1 MIQRQANSLESVFAG
16 GGQMG
21 AFMRRFDWT
30 NTYLGSVEHWPQS
43 LRTAVSILLNSCCA
57 SAVYWGTE
65 FIQFYN
71 DAYIPILAEKHPHA
85 LGQKITQVWPE
96 LWLAIRSKL
105 ERVMDTGE
113 PAVSEDTQLFVNR
126 SGYLEEIYMTFSY
139 SPIRDES
146 SNVVGIFVNCTDT
159 TQIVIGRRRLKT
171 IRDLA
176 ARSSNAAT
184 VRDACRLVME
194 NLASN
199 STDIPFALLYLIEPG
214 NKAHLVEKV
223 GCVKVNTTKIK
234 VIDLSNDLIWHFAK
248 AIETGQPVVIDNL
261 SNRCDCLPTG
271 SWTEPTQTAL
281 VLPIAQPGQKQP
293 VGILVVGVNNRHA
306 LDEEDYRTF
315 LELVATQ
322 IKNAIAN
329 ARICEEE
336 RKRTETLAELDSAN
350 LKLAQLCQETTEQE
364 RRLRVVSEAARD
376 KLHNILESITDGFI
390 ALDKDWQ
397 IVYVN
402 QKVARNNG
410 KTPAELVGKNF
421 WEQWPWSVGT
431 QIEREYRRAVTEQV
445 AVHFEILYEPLNIWL
460 EIHAYPSEDGLN
472 IFFRDITQRKQLE
485 QDLQASE
492 TRLNDILNSAGAS
505 IGSYRFYPDRHR
517 EIDYQSAGYETV
529 FGYTAAEL
537 TPEVWASRIPPEDL
551 EAVCSQAFA
560 AIFAGKTVTTEY
572 RFYHKNGSLRWVAET
587 ITSRWY
593 EAGGYWIV
601 TIVGFDITARKQIE
615 EALRQSETRLAMAQ
629 RVAQVGSWEFDL
641 NSQKIS
647 WSETTF
653 QHWGLDPTQGE
664 PSYPELLER
673 VTPEDRKILSQA
685 VELAIAHGI
694 PYSFDLQI
702 VRPDGSIRYLD
713 SRGEP
718 VVNERG
724 QVIKLIGTS
733 LDVTERRHTEEA
745 LQESEQFLRSI
756 YEGIEAAVFI
766 VDVLEDGEF
775 RYVGINPAHERMS
788 GLESSA
794 LSGKTPQQV
803 LIPEMA
809 EAVTQRYRQCIEV
822 GKRISYEECLILEGK
837 QTWWITNLTPLRDS
851 NSRIYRLI
859 GTCFNINDRKQAELE
874 LQQAKEAAETASR
887 IKDEFLTVLSHEL
900 RSPLNPIL
908 AWAQLLRSRK
918 FDQATTDRALETIER
933 NAKLQTQLIEDL
945 LDVSR
950 IVQGKLNLHFK
961 PVNLVAVIE
970 NALEEIR
977 LAAQAKAI
985 QIQTFLD
992 STPNQVEGD
1001 SSRLQQVVWNLLSNA
1016 VKFTP
1021 EGGQVTVKLEYLNC
1035 YAQIQVSDT
1044 GKGISPEFLP
1054 HVFKR
1059 FSQESS
1065 STSREF
1071 GGLGLGLAI
1080 VHYLTKLHRGC
1091 VQAESRG
1098 EQLGATFTVRLP
1110 LKGTGD

>member
-1 MIQRQANSLESVFAG
+1 MIQQQANSLEGVFAG

-21 AFMRRFDWT
+21 ALMRCFDWA
-30 NTYLGSVEHWPQS
+30 NTYLGSVENWPQS
-43 LRTAVSILLNSCCA
+43 LRTAVSILLNSC
-57 SAVYWGTE
+57 SPSVIYWGTE
-65 FIQFYN
+65 FIKFYN

-85 LGQKITQVWPE
+85 LGQTITQVWPE
-96 LWLAIRSKL
+96 LWLAIKSKL
-105 ERVMDTGE
+105 ERVIDTGE
-113 PAVSEDTQLFVNR
+113 PAVSEDMQLFINH
-126 SGYLEEIYMTFSY
+126 SGYLEEVYMTFSY
-139 SPIRDES
+139 SPIRNES
-146 SNVVGIFVNCTDT
+146 GNVGGIFVNCTNR
-159 TQIVIGRRRLKT
+159 TQTVIGQRRLKT

-176 ARSSNAAT
+176 ARSSDAAT
-184 VRDACRLVME
+184 LRDACRLVME

-199 STDIPFALLYLIEPG
+199 PTDIPFALLYLIEPG

-223 GCVKVNTTKIK
+223 GCIAVNTTKIK
-234 VIDLSNDLIWHFAK
+234 VIDLSSDLIWYFAEV
-248 AIETGQPVVIDNL
+248 IETGQPVVIDNL
-261 SNRCDCLPTG
+261 ANRCDCLRTG
-271 SWTEPTQTAL
+271 SWAEPTQTAL
-281 VLPIAQPGQKQP
+281 VLPIAQPGKKQP
-293 VGILVVGVNNRHA
+293 VGILVVGVNNRRA
-306 LDEEDYRTF
+306 LDEDYRAF
-315 LELVATQ
+315 FELVATE

-329 ARICEEE
+329 ARVCEEE

-350 LKLAQLCQETTEQE
+350 LKLAQLCQETTEYE

-376 KLHNILESITDGFI
+376 RLHTILESITDGFI

-410 KTPAELVGKNF
+410 QTATEIVGKNF

-431 QIEREYRRAVTEQV
+431 QVEQEYHRAVTEQV
-445 AVHFEILYEPLNIWL
+445 AVHFEILYEPLNVWL

-529 FGYTAAEL
+529 FGYTPAEL
-537 TPEVWASRIPPEDL
+537 TPEIWASRIPPEDL
-551 EAVCSQAFA
+551 EAISSQAFA
-560 AIFAGKTVTTEY
+560 AIFAGKTVTIEY
-572 RFYHKNGSLRWVAET
+572 RFYHKDGSLRWVAET
-587 ITSRWY
+587 ITSRWN
-593 EAGGYWIV
+593 EAEGYWIV
-601 TIVGFDITARKQIE
+601 TIVGFDITARKQAE
-615 EALRQSETRLAMAQ
+615 EALRQSETHLAMAQ

-653 QHWGLDPTQGE
+653 QHWGFDPSQGE
-664 PSYPELLER
+664 PSYTELLER
-673 VTPEDRKILSQA
+673 VIPEDREILFQA
-685 VELAIAHGI
+685 VELAIAQKV
-694 PYSFDLQI
+694 PYTFDLRI

-724 QVIKLIGTS
+724 QVMKLIGTS
-733 LDVTERRHTEEA
+733 LDVTDRRHTEEA
-745 LQESEQFLRSI
+745 LRESEQFLRSI

-766 VDVLEDGEF
+766 VDVLEDGGF
-775 RYVGINPAHERMS
+775 RYVGINPAHERIS

-794 LSGKTPQQV
+794 LSGKTPEQV

-809 EAVTQRYRQCIEV
+809 QAVTQRYRQCIEA
-822 GKRISYEECLILEGK
+822 GKRISYEECLVLEGK
-837 QTWWITNLTPLRDS
+837 KTWWITNLTPLRDS

-887 IKDEFLTVLSHEL
+887 IKDEFLAVLSHEL

-950 IVQGKLNLHFK
+950 IIQGKLSLHFK

-992 STPNQVEGD
+992 SAPNQVEGD
-1001 SSRLQQVVWNLLSNA
+1001 SNRLQQVVWNLLSNA

-1021 EGGQVTVKLEYLNC
+1021 EGGQVTVKLEYCDC

-1091 VQAESRG
+1091 VQAESQG
-1098 EQLGATFTVRLP
+1098 EQLGATFTIRLP
-1110 LKGTGD
+1110 LIVSK